1 MKFFSCLLLLV
12 EVPGSEDS
20 VLLSFIFKKEN
31 VMLKQVQKGFTL
43 IELMIVIAIIGILA
57 AIALP
62 AYQDYVARSQMSEA
76 FNLAGGQKAAV
87 TEYHSNHGE
96 WPANNTAAGVAA
108 KSQITGKYVASVE
121 VSATAAGGGGGG
133 AATPSKATIV
143 ATLKSAGVSSGI
155 KGKTLTLTGEVD
167 SSSPGSYKWACSS
180 TANAK
185 YLPSACR

>member
-20 VLLSFIFKKEN
+20 VYLSSIFNKEN

-96 WPANNTAAGVAA
+96 WPANNAAAGVAA

-121 VSATAAGGGGGG
+121 VSATTT
-133 AATPSKATIV
+133 TPSKATIV
-143 ATLKSAGVSSGI
+143 ATLKSSGVSSGI
-155 KGKTLTLTGEVD
+155 KSKTLTLTGEVD

-180 TANAK
+180 TADAK